1 MLKTADQNIEFSD
14 KIGGTRVVFEG
25 HPLLL
30 VGGFNFDISE
40 LPAYPNVLPA
50 GTPILIDEQARTI
63 KIHYAFS
70 VFEKV
75 SNKTS
80 VKIAKGIEGS
90 RIKVGMF
97 LIAAPDSVE
106 TAGTG
111 YEVKSVDTTNEG
123 YDIITLN
130 SAVTLEK
137 DSILIEATASGES
150 AKVKVVPN
158 CLSDRDKRID
168 PNAKS
173 VNGDGVWFVDRPIL
187 ERRIPPVA
195 PCIKKALVAN
205 ECYFRWSNR
214 K

>member
-1 MLKTADQNIEFSD
+1 MLKTADQNIEWSD
-14 KIGGTRVVFEG
+14 KIGGTRIVFEG

-30 VGGFNFDISE
+30 VGGFNFDLAE

-50 GTPILIDEQARTI
+50 GTPIFIDEQARTI

-75 SNKTS
+75 SNKTA
-80 VKIAKGIEGS
+80 VKVAKGVEGS
-90 RIKVGMF
+90 RVKAGMF
-97 LIAAPDSVE
+97 LMAAPDSVE

-111 YEVKSVDTTNEG
+111 YEVKSVDTSNEG
-123 YDIITLN
+123 YDI
-130 SAVTLEK
+130 VTLASAASFEK
-137 DSILIEATASGES
+137 EAILVEATAAGAE

-158 CLSDRDKRID
+158 CLTDRDKRLD

-173 VNGDGVWFVDRPIL
+173 INGDGVWGNDRPSL

-195 PCIKKALVAN
+195 PAIKKALAAN